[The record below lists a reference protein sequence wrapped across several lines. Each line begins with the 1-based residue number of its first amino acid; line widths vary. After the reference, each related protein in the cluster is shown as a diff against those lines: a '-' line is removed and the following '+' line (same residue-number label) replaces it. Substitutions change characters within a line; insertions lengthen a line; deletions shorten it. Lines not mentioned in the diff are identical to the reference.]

1 MSEALSTLPPLHIAE
16 FLVHVFFQHAASNYF
31 YVERQWLLE
40 RLAFV
45 YNGAPRL
52 TPKDAGTLAV
62 LLGVFAVGTQYAHLQ
77 SPRNKD
83 PRSTPSSTREEELG
97 SLFYQQA
104 ARLLPEVIHL
114 GSLESAQA
122 CLLLGFYSLPIDAS
136 GLGYIYLN
144 LAIKLAMQN
153 GLHRRIS
160 DGLFSPTIIDVRN
173 KVWWTIYCTE
183 KQVHPRGSLL
193 TLTNILSQKDKR
205 IPWSASVCSAFG
217 HRRRSTSS

>member
-1 MSEALSTLPPLHIAE
+1 MSEALSNLPPLHIAE
-16 FLVHVFFQHAASNYF
+16 FLVQAFFQHAASNYF

-45 YNGAPRL
+45 YTGAPRL

-62 LLGVFAVGTQYAHLQ
+62 LLGVFAVGTQYVHLQ
-77 SPRNKD
+77 SVRNKD
-83 PRSTPSSTREEELG
+83 PRSTPPSTREEELG

-153 GLHRRIS
+153 GLHRRTS
-160 DGLFSPTIIDVRN
+160 DGVFNPTIIDVRN

-183 KQVHPRGSLL
+183 K
-193 TLTNILSQKDKR
+193 
-205 IPWSASVCSAFG
+205 
-217 HRRRSTSS
+217 